1 MLYCMKMK
9 HPTPHHKLDLD
20 APANNQL
27 TVIGWG
33 DTISGKQSNNPANSL
48 MQANLIIESIQKC
61 QNIYQI
67 PPNNIKIGNGVLC
80 ATGKAQIPSPDASYG
95 DSGGPIFQTM
105 FSGSDV
111 MVHVL
116 ATIQVCLQKTIYF

>member
-1 MLYCMKMK
+1 
-9 HPTPHHKLDLD
+9 
-20 APANNQL
+20 
-27 TVIGWG
+27 
-33 DTISGKQSNNPANSL
+33 
-48 MQANLIIESIQKC
+48 MQANLNIESIQKC

-67 PPNNIKIGNGVLC
+67 PPNNIKIGNGMLC
-80 ATGKAQIPSPDASYG
+80 ATGKAQIPSPVACYG